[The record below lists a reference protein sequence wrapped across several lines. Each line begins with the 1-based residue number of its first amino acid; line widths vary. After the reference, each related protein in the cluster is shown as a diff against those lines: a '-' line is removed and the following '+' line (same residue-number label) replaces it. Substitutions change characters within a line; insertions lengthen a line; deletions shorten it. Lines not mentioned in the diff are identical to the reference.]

1 LLRAEV
7 QDQWGGVD
15 PKVSKTVKTALDFRE
30 LQAVVADLLGGPN
43 VPHVFTVLL
52 VFDDKLPKFGQPAEH
67 SRMRSYARILR

>member
-1 LLRAEV
+1 MHGNPHRLLRAEV

-30 LQAVVADLLGGPN
+30 LQAVVADLL
-43 VPHVFTVLL
+43 L

>member
-1 LLRAEV
+1 MHGNPHRLLRAEV

-30 LQAVVADLLGGPN
+30 LQAVVADLL
-43 VPHVFTVLL
+43 L

-67 SRMRSYARILR
+67 SRMRGYARILR